1 MAAAG
6 AAGVEEA
13 VLAAAGA
20 AAGAALA
27 SPAGLLLLV
36 SGAGLLPLFLK
47 SVAYQ
52 PEPLSWKPG
61 AVNCLE
67 KASAPQAGHTVSGAS
82 EIFCSTSLA

>member
-1 MAAAG
+1 MAGAGVAAG
-6 AAGVEEA
+6 AG
-13 VLAAAGA
+13 AGA
-20 AAGAALA
+20 AALGAASA
-27 SPAGLLLLV
+27 AGAEAV
-36 SGAGLLPLFLK
+36 PDGLLPLFLK

-67 KASAPQAGHTVSGAS
+67 KASAPQAGHAVSGAS

>member
-13 VLAAAGA
+13 AAGV